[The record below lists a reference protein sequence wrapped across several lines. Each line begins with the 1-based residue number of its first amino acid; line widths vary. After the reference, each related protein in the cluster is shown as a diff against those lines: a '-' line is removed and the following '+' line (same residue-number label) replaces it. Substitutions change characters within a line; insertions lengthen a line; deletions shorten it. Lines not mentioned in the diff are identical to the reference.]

1 MCCLACSTPT
11 KGTKLCRWGVWC
23 ITPTTGTNIL
33 TSGLAV
39 HNSKIRDKVTLV
51 MPNFWKCYKVIHVG
65 ACGAQLTNSVQSYAH
80 GGLWCII
87 PKEGT
92 KLHKWW
98 LVAHNF

>member
-1 MCCLACSTPT
+1 MGCLACTTPT
-11 KGTKLCRWGVWC
+11 KDTKLCTWGLWC
-23 ITPTTGTNIL
+23 TTPTSGTNIL

-39 HNSKIRDKVTLV
+39 HNSKIRDKVTL
-51 MPNFWKCYKVIHVG
+51 CD
-65 ACGAQLTNSVQSYAH
+65 AQLLETLQSYARGDLWCTTH
-80 GGLWCII
+80 KFGSKLCTWGLWCII